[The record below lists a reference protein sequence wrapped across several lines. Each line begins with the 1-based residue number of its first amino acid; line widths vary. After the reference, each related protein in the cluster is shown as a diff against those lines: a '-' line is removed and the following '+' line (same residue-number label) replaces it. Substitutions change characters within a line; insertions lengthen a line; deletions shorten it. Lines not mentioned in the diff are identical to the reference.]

1 MRSILKVK
9 LEDWAGFPLTTLS
22 IWNKYKDVSNS
33 IIIIVIII
41 IITIIII
48 TIVIIVINTILLI
61 SREYW

>member
-33 IIIIVIII
+33 IIIIVIV
-41 IITIIII
+41 IITIII
-48 TIVIIVINTILLI
+48 VIIVITTILLI
-61 SREYW
+61 SRECW